1 MHKHIENLISTVTAC
16 ASREEG
22 QTMVEYGLL
31 VVFIA
36 LAVLLAVQ
44 VLGANLLSLFDSFA
58 NAL

>member
-1 MHKHIENLISTVTAC
+1 MQKGIDNLISAVIAG
-16 ASREEG
+16 AAGEQG

-31 VVFIA
+31 AVCIA

-44 VLGANLLSLFDSFA
+44 LLAANLLSLFDSFA